1 MCLRFIIFTIWS
13 NWSLMYVIGSPF
25 FITWRF
31 GMCTSFL
38 ISNTIHDNLVFRKK
52 PIFQFTKVLIIHI
65 LILMAWEHTYPNG
78 SDGVS
83 KKKNFDSFVRYF
95 FEGLKLWNCQYFS
108 QSGTV
113 KKVFILIWFWALFF
127 PMVSTCICTS
137 LLLVSVLINS
147 CNEKWHYHSFKNMNF
162 LYMNF
167 HFYTVQRIYYTF
179 SLSYLCIL
187 ESFLE
192 EILLLQ
198 RKWIDAY
205 LVILNNKW
213 SSNVH
218 ISAYLYC

>member
-65 LILMAWEHTYPNG
+65 LILMGWEHTYPNG

-95 FEGLKLWNCQYFS
+95 FGRFKIVELPIFFS
-108 QSGTV
+108 VWYS
-113 KKVFILIWFWALFF
+113 KKKFLYWYDFEHYFF
-127 PMVSTCICTS
+127 PW
-137 LLLVSVLINS
+137 LLHVYV
-147 CNEKWHYHSFKNMNF
+147 F
-162 LYMNF
+162 LC
-167 HFYTVQRIYYTF
+167 
-179 SLSYLCIL
+179 YL
-187 ESFLE
+187 F
-192 EILLLQ
+192 Q
-198 RKWIDAY
+198 YW
-205 LVILNNKW
+205 
-213 SSNVH
+213 
-218 ISAYLYC
+218 